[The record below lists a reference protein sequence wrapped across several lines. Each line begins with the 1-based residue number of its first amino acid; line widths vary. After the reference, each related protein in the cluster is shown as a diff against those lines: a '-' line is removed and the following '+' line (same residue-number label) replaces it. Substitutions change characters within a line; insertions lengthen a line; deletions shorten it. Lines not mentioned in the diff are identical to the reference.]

1 MKKSKKRTTA
11 NLAHFG
17 ARFGGASGLALSK
30 APPRGRAQH
39 LRVCRAFL
47 RASFSSSRRLL
58 SYHTLRL
65 ACLCVERACS
75 VHLLECRHL
84 QHPGKC
90 PERQLDRPASLVRLR
105 IPRAHSPQDIM
116 SSALWVHLQLPRVA
130 HHLTLANSPQQ
141 QSSQPQRHLHQ
152 PHNILKMEQKIAEM
166 KPSKRYAP
174 TPHYL
179 SSTRQASHDVK
190 QMGISPRK

>member
-1 MKKSKKRTTA
+1 MQEEDVCKSRPFWRALRRSLGLGVGTLQA
-11 NLAHFG
+11 MPC
-17 ARFGGASGLALSK
+17 RGGEGSSF
-30 APPRGRAQH
+30 
-39 LRVCRAFL
+39 RVCQAFL

-58 SYHTLRL
+58 SYHTLEL
-65 ACLCVERACS
+65 ACLCVRRACS
-75 VHLLECRHL
+75 VHLLECWHL
-84 QHPGKC
+84 QQPGKR
-90 PERQLDRPASLVRLR
+90 PNRQKACLTGMSKF
-105 IPRAHSPQDIM
+105 RAHSPQDIM

-130 HHLTLANSPQQ
+130 HHLPLANQHQQ
-141 QSSQPQRHLHQ
+141 QSSQQPRHLHQ

-174 TPHYL
+174 TSHHL